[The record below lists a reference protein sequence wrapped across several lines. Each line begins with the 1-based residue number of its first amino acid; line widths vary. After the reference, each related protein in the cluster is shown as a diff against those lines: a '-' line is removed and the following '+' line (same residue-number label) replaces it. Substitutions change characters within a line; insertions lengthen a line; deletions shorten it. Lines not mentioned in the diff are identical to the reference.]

1 MEIDHSNGKLFAG
14 EIPEEN
20 PEIRAKLE
28 LLDLLE
34 HASSDV
40 IWIMDMQLRTV
51 YMSPSVEKNLGYSIE
66 EYIKMPLSERL
77 PRESFELTQK
87 IMLTEILPVV
97 KGEKPDTGKPVVYE
111 MLHKHKDGR
120 LAWGEVS
127 INFLYNNKGEI
138 TSIMGITRNIN
149 DRKVAQQALAE
160 SREQYR
166 QLVEKSPDWIW
177 EIDADNRFTYINA
190 VAESVL
196 GIPIKDL
203 IGRSIFDF
211 SDPETV
217 ENEKARFEN
226 LKKAGLSFSG
236 LLQVLRDL
244 HGRQVYLEI
253 SANPGFDKNGK
264 LTGYRGVG
272 RDVTDKQI
280 ALRKL
285 ERLENVKN
293 FILELPLFA
302 LIELDDSLEI
312 IEWGADSTHIFGYG
326 RNRAMIDNIFLNL
339 WEPARRKSI
348 VATIRRKVKSRET
361 RTVVSLN
368 IRNDGTL
375 IRCRWFIDSRFD
387 KMGKFSGAVLIAD
400 DITDS
405 FRNEHLTDG
414 LSSLMK
420 AAGKE
425 VLFTDL
431 KLNLTYVSVCLF
443 NVPGTTCDKLIGQ
456 NARKFFDVASFKRI
470 AEQGV
475 SFAKKNLRWSDSVQF
490 SVKGDG
496 WTERKLEIS
505 GITDSNGK
513 LSGYTFL
520 LASEN

>member
-1 MEIDHSNGKLFAG
+1 M
-14 EIPEEN
+14 
-20 PEIRAKLE
+20 
-28 LLDLLE
+28 
-34 HASSDV
+34 
-40 IWIMDMQLRTV
+40 
-51 YMSPSVEKNLGYSIE
+51 
-66 EYIKMPLSERL
+66 
-77 PRESFELTQK
+77 
-87 IMLTEILPVV
+87 
-97 KGEKPDTGKPVVYE
+97 
-111 MLHKHKDGR
+111 
-120 LAWGEVS
+120 
-127 INFLYNNKGEI
+127 
-138 TSIMGITRNIN
+138 
-149 DRKVAQQALAE
+149 
-160 SREQYR
+160 
-166 QLVEKSPDWIW
+166 
-177 EIDADNRFTYINA
+177 
-190 VAESVL
+190 
-196 GIPIKDL
+196 
-203 IGRSIFDF
+203 
-211 SDPETV
+211 
-217 ENEKARFEN
+217 
-226 LKKAGLSFSG
+226 
-236 LLQVLRDL
+236 
-244 HGRQVYLEI
+244 
-253 SANPGFDKNGK
+253 
-264 LTGYRGVG
+264 
-272 RDVTDKQI
+272 
-280 ALRKL
+280 
-285 ERLENVKN
+285 
-293 FILELPLFA
+293 
-302 LIELDDSLEI
+302 
-312 IEWGADSTHIFGYG
+312 
-326 RNRAMIDNIFLNL
+326 
-339 WEPARRKSI
+339 
-348 VATIRRKVKSRET
+348 KSRET

-443 NVPGTTCDKLIGQ
+443 NVPGTTCDELIGQ